1 MDRAEWLKQ
10 RKVMIG
16 GSDASAIVGLN
27 PWKTNIEVWQEKTGR
42 TVAEDIGHKP
52 YVQYGIKAEE
62 YLTKLF
68 LLDHPQYQVK
78 TKPFEILRHPEY
90 LFIGGTLDGELVE
103 TETGRKGVL
112 EIKTTNIL
120 QSMQREKWIEK
131 IPDNYYTQVLHYL
144 LVTGWDFAIL
154 KAQLK
159 TEYGNEVRLN
169 TRHYTIERADVQDDI
184 DYLLEQEIKFW
195 SYVVKDKKPPLML
208 PPI

>member
-1 MDRAEWLKQ
+1 MDRAEWLEQ

-16 GSDASAIVGLN
+16 GSDASAIIGLN
-27 PWKTNIEVWQEKTGR
+27 PWKSNIEVWQEKTGR

-52 YVQYGIKAEE
+52 YVQYGLRAEE
-62 YLTKLF
+62 YLTELF
-68 LLDHPQYQVK
+68 KLDHPQYEV
-78 TKPFEILRHPEY
+78 TTRGYHLLHHPKY
-90 LFIGGTLDGELVE
+90 KFIAGTLDGELLE
-103 TETGRKGVL
+103 TETGRRGVL

-131 IPDNYYTQVLHYL
+131 IPDNYYTQVLHYM

-169 TRHYTIERADVQDDI
+169 TRHYMIERADVQDDI

-195 SYVVKDKKPPLML
+195 YYVVRDTKPPLML
-208 PPI
+208 PPL